1 VAASQGFEK
10 HLVREGVVDEDRLE
24 KARAEARKVGG
35 NVVDVLVQTG
45 VAPAEALYRSLADFC
60 EMRYVAPSKME
71 LEADLSTKVPAR
83 FANHYEF
90 VPIQERNGTLVVAV
104 SDPLN
109 NQRLDDIRM
118 VLKRR
123 IEPCVTTPR
132 EVEQG
137 LKALYGVGSE
147 TVDRMMHDGDGSGDV
162 VNLDREVTSADLG
175 DENIDASIIKFVNE
189 IFSEAIAAT
198 ATDIHIE
205 PFDNELRVRYRID
218 GVLHAVP
225 VPPNIRGFHAAIVSR
240 VKIMANLNIAERRLP
255 QDGKIRAT
263 LGDDQFDLRVSILP
277 TPYGETVNLRILN
290 RGSMFMTL
298 EQLGFPE
305 RDLKRFTG
313 FIERPHG
320 MILVT
325 GPTGSGKTTTLYA
338 ALSRLNSL
346 DRKIITIED
355 PIEYQLHGITQT
367 QVMPQIGFGFTQA
380 LRSMLRHDPDIMLVG
395 EIRDQET
402 AEMAVR
408 SSLTGHL
415 VFSTLHTNDAA
426 GAITRLEDLGL
437 EPFLIGS
444 TMIASIAQRLVRR
457 VCPDC
462 AEDYR
467 PDEQAFID
475 FGLDPSAGDGGSF
488 RRGAGCDNCRH
499 TGYRGRMAI
508 YEILPFSGPV
518 KELISQDA
526 SPEAIRRKAADL
538 GMRSLRDSG
547 WERVWE
553 GHTTF
558 EEVMRVT
565 ADADLG
571 A

>member
-1 VAASQGFEK
+1 MPALQGFEK
-10 HLVREGVVDEDRLE
+10 HLVREGVVDEDRLA

-35 NVVDVLVQTG
+35 KVLDVLVQTG
-45 VAPAEALYRSLADFC
+45 VAPAEALYRALAEFC

-71 LEADLSTKVPAR
+71 LDPGLSTKVPAR

-147 TVDRMMHDGDGSGDV
+147 TVDRMMHDGDGSGEV
-162 VNLDREVTSADLG
+162 VNLDRELSSADLG

-189 IFSEAIAAT
+189 ILSEAIAST

-225 VPPNIRGFHAAIVSR
+225 VPPTIRGFQAAIVSR

-290 RGSMFMTL
+290 RSSMFMTL

-305 RDLKRFTG
+305 SDLKRFTS

-367 QVMPQIGFGFTQA
+367 QVMPQIGFDFTRA

-426 GAITRLEDLGL
+426 GAVTRLEDLGL

-444 TMIASIAQRLVRR
+444 TMIASIAQRLIRR
-457 VCPDC
+457 VCPEC
-462 AEDYR
+462 AEEYA
-467 PDEQAFID
+467 PDDQEFLD
-475 FGLDPSAGDGGSF
+475 FGLDPSAGEGGRF
-488 RRGAGCDNCRH
+488 RRGRGCDNCRH

-508 YEILPFSGPV
+508 YEILAFNGPI
-518 KELISQDA
+518 KELIAQEA
-526 SPEAIRRKAADL
+526 SPEVIRRKATEL
-538 GMRSLRDSG
+538 GMRPLRDSG
-547 WERVWE
+547 WLRVKE
-553 GHTTF
+553 GLTTF